1 MANGKIK
8 ADTLEHST
16 AGSLDTQYV
25 VNGSAK
31 AHASLDGATTPSLFG
46 SFNISGIIDSAVGDT
61 LYNFS
66 SAMNDAVYSIAGSS
80 NSGGATAVH
89 VSNST
94 TQFRTVQR
102 LDSNGSTASDTDN
115 SSAIFGDL
123 A

>member
-1 MANGKIK
+1 MAGKII
-8 ADTLEHST
+8 ADQIEHST

-46 SFNISGIIDSAVGDT
+46 SFNISGITDSAVGDT

-80 NSGGATAVH
+80 NSSGATVVH
-89 VSNST
+89 ISNST
-94 TQFRTVQR
+94 TQFRTLQR
-102 LDSNGSTASDTDN
+102 LDSDGSTASDTDN